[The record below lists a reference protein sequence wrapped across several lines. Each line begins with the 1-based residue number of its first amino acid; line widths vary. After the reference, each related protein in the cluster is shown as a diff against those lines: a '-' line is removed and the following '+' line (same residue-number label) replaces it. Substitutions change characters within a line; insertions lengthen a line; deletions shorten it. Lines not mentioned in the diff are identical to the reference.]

1 MAADDECD
9 ESYMYMMMISMTLGR
24 ACIISYCKV
33 QRLADSAVVVAAVV
47 VAAVVVGAVVGH
59 FKRLSGLLV
68 SFHASAIKG
77 SPKGSKKA
85 WVELAGHPFAQTY
98 RYIYAPRPLSICR
111 LIGRMRSNYL
121 PP

>member
-47 VAAVVVGAVVGH
+47 VGVVVGH

-77 SPKGSKKA
+77 SPREGSKKA
-85 WVELAGHPFAQTY
+85 WVELAGHPFARTY
-98 RYIYAPRPLSICR
+98 RYLTFTPLDPYQSVA
-111 LIGRMRSNYL
+111 
-121 PP
+121 